1 MCAILLFGRLEASIF
16 LQLVCFILSNMKESE
31 RGRLN
36 YKNNFYKRIYKV
48 SPNKTISEHQ
58 LKNKNNE
65 TERKNLKNFE
75 SFS

>member
-1 MCAILLFGRLEASIF
+1 MPFFYLGVLKLSDYST
-16 LQLVCFILSNMKESE
+16 LVCFILINIKESE

-36 YKNNFYKRIYKV
+36 YKNNLYKRIYTV
-48 SPNKTISEHQ
+48 SPNKTISEQQ

-65 TERKNLKNFE
+65 IERKNLKNFE